1 MLKVVLFSNMS
12 EVASLMEPK
21 AFNYIGESQIES
33 FESFEDFNLLA
44 FDWYDIKSEDGIA
57 SKIIIYIDEHDLFFF
72 CKEESARES
81 CARLVENLQKEKAL
95 NNQQLLCRFFVKLFS
110 GDMDYLDS
118 FEIEMN
124 NTITQFLS
132 GKLDFAMDEILAKRQ
147 KLLKLKRYYEQIDAV
162 FDEMALSD
170 NDIFEPS
177 TVKRFTVLGARTDRY
192 LNKVY
197 SLQEIVSHMQE
208 TYQSQ
213 LSIQQNDLMKVF
225 TVITAIF
232 LPLTLLVGWYGMN
245 FVNMPEL
252 HWKYGYFIFIGV
264 SAAIIAVLVAYYK
277 HRKWL

>member
-12 EVASLMEPK
+12 EVAPLMEPK

-33 FESFEDFNLLA
+33 FESFDDFNLLA
-44 FDWYDIKSEDGIA
+44 FDWYDIKSEDGIV

-72 CKEESARES
+72 CKEESALES

>member
-12 EVASLMEPK
+12 EVAPLMEPK

-33 FESFEDFNLLA
+33 FESFDDFNLLA

-264 SAAIIAVLVAYYK
+264 STAIIAVLVAYYK

>member
-1 MLKVVLFSNMS
+1 MLNVVLFSNMS

-33 FESFEDFNLLA
+33 FESFDDFNLLA
-44 FDWYDIKSEDGIA
+44 FDWYDIKSQDGIA

-264 SAAIIAVLVAYYK
+264 SAAIIAVLIAYYK

>member
-33 FESFEDFNLLA
+33 FESFDDFNLLA

>member
-12 EVASLMEPK
+12 EVAPLMEPK

-33 FESFEDFNLLA
+33 FESFDDFNLLA

-57 SKIIIYIDEHDLFFF
+57 SKIIIYIDKHDLFFF

-81 CARLVENLQKEKAL
+81 CAWLVENLQKEKAL

-132 GKLDFAMDEILAKRQ
+132 GQLDFAMDEILAKRQ

>member
-12 EVASLMEPK
+12 EVAPLMEPK

-33 FESFEDFNLLA
+33 FESFDDFNLLA

-252 HWKYGYFIFIGV
+252 HWKYGYFIFIGM
-264 SAAIIAVLVAYYK
+264 SAAIITVLVAYYK

>member
-12 EVASLMEPK
+12 EVAPLMEPK

-33 FESFEDFNLLA
+33 FESFDDFNLLA
-44 FDWYDIKSEDGIA
+44 FDWYDIKSECSVA

-95 NNQQLLCRFFVKLFS
+95 SNQQLLCRFFVKLFS
-110 GDMDYLDS
+110 GDMEYLDS

-197 SLQEIVSHMQE
+197 NLQEIVSHMQE

-264 SAAIIAVLVAYYK
+264 SAAITAILVAYYK
-277 HRKWL
+277 RRKWL

>member
-12 EVASLMEPK
+12 EVAPLMEPK

-33 FESFEDFNLLA
+33 FESFDDFNLLA

-132 GKLDFAMDEILAKRQ
+132 GQLDFAMDEILAKRQ

>member
-33 FESFEDFNLLA
+33 FESFDDFNLLA

-81 CARLVENLQKEKAL
+81 CARLVENLQKEKTL

>member
-12 EVASLMEPK
+12 EVAPLMEPK

-33 FESFEDFNLLA
+33 FESFDDFNLLA

-72 CKEESARES
+72 CKEEIARES

>member
-12 EVASLMEPK
+12 EVAPLMEPK

-33 FESFEDFNLLA
+33 FESFDDFNLLA

-170 NDIFEPS
+170 NDIFELS

>member
-12 EVASLMEPK
+12 EVAHLMEPK

-33 FESFEDFNLLA
+33 FESFDDFNLLA
-44 FDWYDIKSEDGIA
+44 FDWYDVKSEDGIA

>member
-12 EVASLMEPK
+12 EVAPLMEPK

-33 FESFEDFNLLA
+33 FESFDDFNLLA

-264 SAAIIAVLVAYYK
+264 SAAIIAGLVAYYK

>member
-12 EVASLMEPK
+12 EVAPLMEPK

-33 FESFEDFNLLA
+33 FESFDDFNLLA
-44 FDWYDIKSEDGIA
+44 FDWYDIKSECSVA

-72 CKEESARES
+72 CKEENARES

-95 NNQQLLCRFFVKLFS
+95 SNQQLLCRFFVKLFS
-110 GDMDYLDS
+110 GDMEYLDS

-147 KLLKLKRYYEQIDAV
+147 KLLKLKRYYEQIDSV

-197 SLQEIVSHMQE
+197 NLQEIVSHMQE

-264 SAAIIAVLVAYYK
+264 SAAITAILVAYYK
-277 HRKWL
+277 RKKWL